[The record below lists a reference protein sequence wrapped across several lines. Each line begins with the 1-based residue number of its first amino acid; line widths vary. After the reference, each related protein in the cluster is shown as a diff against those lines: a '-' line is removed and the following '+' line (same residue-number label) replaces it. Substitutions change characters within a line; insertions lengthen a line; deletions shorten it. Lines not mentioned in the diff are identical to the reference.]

1 MRRLIGV
8 SVILLLGMAL
18 MATRAEAQVGGNRD
32 RGSRLGPNYPNP
44 FNPETTIPFSLLEE
58 DFQGGRPAV
67 VTIKIYSVLLELV
80 AHPTAIGRAGEEVNK
95 LEYTDAG
102 KYTAFW
108 NGYDRRGRKVGS
120 GVYIVQLEIN
130 GRNVSSQK
138 ILVTK

>member
-8 SVILLLGMAL
+8 GVILLLGL
-18 MATRAEAQVGGNRD
+18 GVFATRAEAQGNPGRD

-44 FNPETTIPFSLLEE
+44 FNPETYIPFTLVQE

-95 LEYTDAG
+95 LEYTDVG
-102 KYTAFW
+102 KHTAFW
-108 NGYDRRGRKVGS
+108 NGFDRRGRKVGS